1 MQVVWLAAVFFLL
14 MILFETSISFW
25 LNFGSE
31 KNAAEEKKV
40 RSKVKHG
47 MFKGKLQKK
56 DVS

>member
-25 LNFGSE
+25 LNFGSV
-31 KNAAEEKKV
+31 KNVTEEKKV
-40 RSKVKHG
+40 RSKEKHG
-47 MFKGKLQKK
+47 FFKGKLQKR